1 MTPAILETTKAL
13 AGIANAERIT
23 EANKKLANEL
33 LEKMLNVLKTDVDAA
48 YHKEIGI
55 FTPIPGQS

>member
-48 YHKEIGI
+48 YRQEIGL